1 MVEFKRHFLSRTQPY
16 DKELAKKF
24 LALTKE
30 GVTAAFIYSSNVAAR
45 GEVKPYDEK
54 KRKIRTLMYSGKIY
68 VPTSL
73 FSDCFGVAVTE
84 GASEITLSLGE
95 YSVRTERKKVSG
107 TAYVP
112 ALVVAEALGIF
123 GATAFEGR
131 LLLLGDRDAVLR
143 VANDKEL
150 SRAASYVVIGDI
162 GEVEFTKEDFR
173 IARENWKSRLVGTPE
188 TNDLSNPSVR
198 AKIDLINAETKRT
211 WESMNKSMD
220 AVKLWGD
227 TPPVESGE
235 LSSQYGG
242 IATLAKGYATY
253 GSDYYK
259 DPELLSDIK
268 LGLEWMYENMY
279 GESIIEDRGWRDP
292 RLFNWWFWYIGGPE
306 HLTDVL
312 IMLDGEISL
321 EDRRRYLRCFEWI
334 STWMFSAQ
342 HQNHAGGRISVC
354 TKVGLVLEDSR
365 YIVQECDDVDY
376 FLELREDGAG
386 ARVDYS
392 DFAHNFPYNLGYGR
406 AKLER
411 VMIVCPSLMGTPLEF
426 KSPLQY
432 NLFGM
437 ARYMFE
443 PALYR
448 GQGMMMFQGR
458 STFASESASCANILI
473 CLLPMVGMFGED
485 EDCKLKKL
493 IKRNS
498 ALSKVRDTVR
508 KGCSLYLLS
517 LYESILEDDSIS
529 YGNDYEYAHSWYTAD
544 RAAQQRNNYAIG
556 IALNSKREMNYE
568 SINSANKTGWYTGDG
583 AQYLYTDYDDA
594 EFDGHNFIMH
604 NINVAYRFPGTTEDE
619 RERAIRSIS
628 GGYAYKPEN
637 AYSGSVSLYGKLIA
651 AAMDFRSMNFEGP
664 DSHPDDAAYGG
675 THAVHLNDLKS
686 KKAWFCFDDEIVC
699 LSAGI
704 TSTMDSP
711 VNTTIDHRRVRYEDK
726 FLHKIGVGECVETL
740 PLASGRRDV
749 KNPDFVLI
757 EGHAGYLFLEG
768 ADVYYNRY
776 VNVPKN
782 FSNSEPHHLNSADGK
797 PEQTFF
803 EIGISHGKNPKA
815 DSYAYVIIP
824 YATEDKLRVY
834 KSSPDVTVLA
844 NSDVLAAAY
853 EKNTNTAGIAF
864 YEGGECK
871 TPIVTV
877 TASAPSLVM
886 LGESFGVLELAI
898 ADVTQESGIIT
909 YTLDG
914 EYELVEKTDDA
925 ECVAFGGKTVIVAN
939 HKDAHGR
946 IARIKF
952 KA

>member
-1 MVEFKRHFLSRTQPY
+1 MTPRLVGKY
-16 DKELAKKF
+16 
-24 LALTKE
+24 AL
-30 GVTAAFIYSSNVAAR
+30 
-45 GEVKPYDEK
+45 
-54 KRKIRTLMYSGKIY
+54 
-68 VPTSL
+68 
-73 FSDCFGVAVTE
+73 
-84 GASEITLSLGE
+84 
-95 YSVRTERKKVSG
+95 
-107 TAYVP
+107 VP
-112 ALVVAEALGIF
+112 AIETGEALGLC
-123 GATAFEGR
+123 ADVAYNGR
-131 LLLLGDRDAVLR
+131 LLVVGDGAAVREICEDEKLFEAAAYLVFGKYEPSSFKPEDYAAAR
-143 VANDKEL
+143 ANWRRK
-150 SRAASYVVIGDI
+150 
-162 GEVEFTKEDFR
+162 
-173 IARENWKSRLVGTPE
+173 LVGSE
-188 TNDLSNPSVR
+188 EINDLT
-198 AKIDLINAETKRT
+198 D
-211 WESMNKSMD
+211 D
-220 AVKLWGD
+220 AVKAKIGAIESNCKSAWDSMNRGEGRVILWGSEA
-227 TPPVESGE
+227 PVESNQ
-235 LSSQYGG
+235 LWNQYQK
-242 IATLAKGYATY
+242 IVYMAKGWGTF
-253 GSDYYK
+253 GSAYYHNE
-259 DPELLSDIK
+259 ELHADI
-268 LGLEWMYENMY
+268 LDAMRWMYENMY
-279 GESIIEDRGWRDP
+279 GESVIEDRGWRDP

-312 IMLDGEISL
+312 IMLDGEVSL

-485 EDCKLKKL
+485 EDSKLKKL

-498 ALSKVRDTVR
+498 VLPKVRDTVR

-517 LYESILEDDSIS
+517 LYESILGDDSIS

-594 EFDGHNFIMH
+594 QFDGHNFIMH

-628 GGYAYKPEN
+628 GGYAYKPKN

-711 VNTTIDHRRVRYEDK
+711 VNTTVDHRRVRYEDK

-757 EGHAGYLFLEG
+757 ERHAGYLFLEG

-824 YATEDKLRVY
+824 YATEDKLRAY

-864 YEGGECK
+864 YEGGKCK

-886 LGESFGVLELAI
+886 LGESLGVLELAI

-914 EYELVEKTDDA
+914 EYELIEKTDDA

-939 HKDAHGR
+939 HKDAHGKP
-946 IARIKF
+946 ARIKF